1 MKRNLLKLFSLQNII
16 AIATIIFAIIF
27 WFYKIDGIPQRV
39 ENHES
44 RLVELEQNKIEL
56 QTKMDMTL
64 NSVMEIRALLHQ
76 FLLKEKEK

>member
-1 MKRNLLKLFSLQNII
+1 MKLFSLQNII
-16 AIATIIFAIIF
+16 ALGTIIFAIIF
-27 WFYKIDGIPQRV
+27 WFYKIDGIPKKV

-44 RLVELEQNKIEL
+44 RLIELEQNKIEL

>member
-1 MKRNLLKLFSLQNII
+1 MKRSLIKLFSLQNII
-16 AIATIIFAIIF
+16 ALGTIIFAVIF

>member
-16 AIATIIFAIIF
+16 ALGTIIFAIIF
-27 WFYKIDGIPQRV
+27 WFYKIDDIPKKV

-44 RLVELEQNKIEL
+44 RLIELEQNKIEL

>member
-1 MKRNLLKLFSLQNII
+1 MKKTWVRIFSLQNII
-16 AIATIIFAIIF
+16 ALGTIIFAIIF